1 MTQMKRNQIVDSTSG
16 RVDLRYNPMSIEED
30 FYIPVRGGQTGTKI
44 ETLQGGQFTSAIED
58 VKYLRDKLLSTIKIP
73 QAYLARGEGATEDKA
88 SLAQKDIRFART
100 VQRLQRVL
108 ISELEKIAIIHLYI
122 LGYRNS
128 DLVTFKLSLNN
139 PSKISELQELEHFKI
154 QTDVAANAKEIG
166 FSKHWIF
173 QNIFKITD
181 EKFLQ
186 IQNELY
192 YDKSF
197 ETGIEKMAEE
207 GGEEEGGESGGGGGG
222 LGGLGGGGALP
233 ELPQAPEGEEG
244 EGTEAPEGG
253 EAPEGEQAPEGGGEG
268 EEETN
273 LLARPAK
280 RGYGKPKG
288 KFYTPVQVDEREY
301 AGRAKHFRRTAVP
314 EATSGQTVRSMFPG
328 YNPLK
333 AVSRGIFNENLFN
346 KDEKLLTEIG
356 DVLNNL
362 SKKFG
367 GSDES

>member
-1 MTQMKRNQIVDSTSG
+1 
-16 RVDLRYNPMSIEED
+16 MSIEED
-30 FYIPVRGGQTGTKI
+30 YYIPVRGGQTGTKI

-100 VQRLQRVL
+100 IQRLQRVL
-108 ISELEKIAIIHLYI
+108 VSELEKIAIIHLYI

-197 ETGIEKMAEE
+197 ESSIEKMAEE
-207 GGEEEGGESGGGGGG
+207 GGGEEGGEGGGSAGGGGG
-222 LGGLGGGGALP
+222 LGALGGGGGGLP
-233 ELPQAPEGEEG
+233 ELPQAPEGGEG
-244 EGTEAPEGG
+244 EGTEAPEGEG
-253 EAPEGEQAPEGGGEG
+253 SPEAGAAPEGGGG
-268 EEETN
+268 EAEDTN

-280 RGYGKPKG
+280 REFKKPKG

-301 AGRAKHFRRTAVP
+301 AGRGKNFRRTAVP
-314 EATSGQTVRSMFPG
+314 EATSGQTARSMFPG

-346 KDEKLLTEIG
+346 KDEKLLNEIG

-362 SKKFG
+362 SKKLG
-367 GSDES
+367 ESDES